1 MTYHGKLSE
10 FDSTSEDWPSYVERM
25 EQYFAANDVGDETKK
40 RAILLSV
47 CGSSTYRLIRSLLA
61 PVKPGEKSY
70 SDIVAL
76 VTTHLNPKPS
86 VIVQRFK
93 FNCRVRGEV
102 EPIADFVAALR
113 ALSEHCEFGMSL
125 EDVLRDRLVCGINK
139 PSIQRRLLGEGG
151 LTFKKALELSLSM
164 ELANKGSSELQ
175 AVTKSDEQVQTV
187 QKSRGLQC
195 YRCGGNHLAHVCRL
209 KNLICSQCGKRGH
222 VARVCR
228 SKATLNAPQRGRH
241 DVAALD
247 EDIPLEEPSVRT
259 LYTLATKEAPFHVT
273 LKLHGV
279 PVSMEIDTGA
289 ARTVMSQQAF
299 KSTWGKSV
307 APVLHDT
314 HIKLCTYTG
323 ESLKVLGVADVTV
336 MYKGQ
341 ETKLPL
347 VVVGQ
352 GGPNLSG
359 RDWLRAL
366 KLDWGAIRLISAN
379 AKHSSWEQ
387 ILKNH
392 AALFKEEL
400 GTVKGVVAKVH
411 VEATAAPSFY
421 KYRSA
426 PFIMKEKIEKE
437 LERLELA
444 GIITPV
450 QFSEWAAPIVPVV
463 KADGSIRICGDY
475 KLTLNRVAR
484 IETYPIPRVEELF
497 AVLRGGEKF
506 SKIDLSSAYQQIVLD
521 EQSRPYTT
529 INTHKGLFMY
539 NRLTFGIA
547 SAPAIFQ
554 RTMETILQGC
564 QRTCVY
570 FDDILVTGSSNDEH
584 LANLDSV
591 LCKLEGAGLRLNR
604 AKCAF
609 MLPSVEYLGHRI
621 DREGLH
627 PTEEKVIAIHNAPV
641 PTSVT
646 VLKSFLGLLNYYS
659 KFSPNVSSTLAPLYL
674 LLRKKQKWVW
684 GKEQEEAFL
693 RAKRMLQS
701 SALLV
706 HYGGNKPLLLAC
718 DASSYGVGA
727 VLSHVMSDGSEKP
740 IAFASRSMTA
750 AEKGYS
756 QLDKEALA
764 IIFGVTKFH
773 QYVYGRIFTI
783 VSDHKPLIYI
793 LGEKNA
799 IPPMASARVQ
809 RWALTLS
816 GYQYTIKYKEG
827 ITHGNADALSRLPC
841 PCTSDAKAQQTPGEL
856 VGLIDLLNS
865 SATTANQI
873 RKWTD
878 KDPTLS
884 RVRQFLLTG
893 WPSSNLAEEFKP
905 YVTRKLELSVL
916 DGCVLWGARV
926 VIPPQGRANILQEL
940 HEVHLGMNKMKG
952 LARGYVWWPK
962 LDSDIEDLVRKCDV
976 CQSSRSLPAVAPL
989 HPWEWPQQPW
999 SRLHLDFAG
1008 PFLGHMYL
1016 VLVDAYSKWMEVQ
1029 VMKTITSSATIEKL
1043 RAIFAT
1049 HGLPCKIVTDNGPSF
1064 VSQEFREFMEQN
1076 GIVHIKSAPYHPATN
1091 GLAERAVQTF
1101 KQGLRLNSI
1110 GTIETR
1116 LSSLGDRV
1124 YVYDFH
1130 NPHKWIPGIVVELT
1144 GSLSYKVRLQDGVVV
1159 RRHVNHIRSRAA
1171 VAGGELNADPV
1182 APTATY
1188 LQPDIMDDGPTSDL
1202 SYDPAPL
1209 ADSTATEED
1218 RDAVIIPEDSDAG
1231 PQEAVNLPQEVAP
1244 VPPMTLRRSTRVR
1257 QAPDRY

>member
-1 MTYHGKLSE
+1 MWSV
-10 FDSTSEDWPSYVERM
+10 FDRCPTAVYTPD
-25 EQYFAANDVGDETKK
+25 N
-40 RAILLSV
+40 
-47 CGSSTYRLIRSLLA
+47 
-61 PVKPGEKSY
+61 
-70 SDIVAL
+70 
-76 VTTHLNPKPS
+76 
-86 VIVQRFK
+86 
-93 FNCRVRGEV
+93 
-102 EPIADFVAALR
+102 
-113 ALSEHCEFGMSL
+113 
-125 EDVLRDRLVCGINK
+125 

-175 AVTKSDEQVQTV
+175 AAMKSDEQVQTV

-352 GGPNLSG
+352 GGPNLLG

-609 MLPSVEYLGHRI
+609 MLPPE
-621 DREGLH
+621 EGLL
-627 PTEEKVIAIHNAPV
+627 PPV
-641 PTSVT
+641 D
-646 VLKSFLGLLNYYS
+646 
-659 KFSPNVSSTLAPLYL
+659 
-674 LLRKKQKWVW
+674 R
-684 GKEQEEAFL
+684 
-693 RAKRMLQS
+693 
-701 SALLV
+701 
-706 HYGGNKPLLLAC
+706 
-718 DASSYGVGA
+718 
-727 VLSHVMSDGSEKP
+727 
-740 IAFASRSMTA
+740 
-750 AEKGYS
+750 
-756 QLDKEALA
+756 
-764 IIFGVTKFH
+764 
-773 QYVYGRIFTI
+773 
-783 VSDHKPLIYI
+783 
-793 LGEKNA
+793 
-799 IPPMASARVQ
+799 
-809 RWALTLS
+809 
-816 GYQYTIKYKEG
+816 
-827 ITHGNADALSRLPC
+827 
-841 PCTSDAKAQQTPGEL
+841 
-856 VGLIDLLNS
+856 
-865 SATTANQI
+865 
-873 RKWTD
+873 
-878 KDPTLS
+878 
-884 RVRQFLLTG
+884 
-893 WPSSNLAEEFKP
+893 
-905 YVTRKLELSVL
+905 
-916 DGCVLWGARV
+916 
-926 VIPPQGRANILQEL
+926 
-940 HEVHLGMNKMKG
+940 
-952 LARGYVWWPK
+952 
-962 LDSDIEDLVRKCDV
+962 
-976 CQSSRSLPAVAPL
+976 CQSPL
-989 HPWEWPQQPW
+989 
-999 SRLHLDFAG
+999 G
-1008 PFLGHMYL
+1008 
-1016 VLVDAYSKWMEVQ
+1016 
-1029 VMKTITSSATIEKL
+1029 
-1043 RAIFAT
+1043 
-1049 HGLPCKIVTDNGPSF
+1049 
-1064 VSQEFREFMEQN
+1064 
-1076 GIVHIKSAPYHPATN
+1076 
-1091 GLAERAVQTF
+1091 
-1101 KQGLRLNSI
+1101 
-1110 GTIETR
+1110 
-1116 LSSLGDRV
+1116 
-1124 YVYDFH
+1124 
-1130 NPHKWIPGIVVELT
+1130 
-1144 GSLSYKVRLQDGVVV
+1144 
-1159 RRHVNHIRSRAA
+1159 
-1171 VAGGELNADPV
+1171 
-1182 APTATY
+1182 
-1188 LQPDIMDDGPTSDL
+1188 
-1202 SYDPAPL
+1202 
-1209 ADSTATEED
+1209 
-1218 RDAVIIPEDSDAG
+1218 
-1231 PQEAVNLPQEVAP
+1231 
-1244 VPPMTLRRSTRVR
+1244 
-1257 QAPDRY
+1257 

>member
-25 EQYFAANDVGDETKK
+25 EQYFAANDVGNETKK
-40 RAILLSV
+40 SAILLSV

-102 EPIADFVAALR
+102 EPIADFVAAL
-113 ALSEHCEFGMSL
+113 
-125 EDVLRDRLVCGINK
+125 DRLVCGINN

-175 AVTKSDEQVQTV
+175 AATKSDEQVQTV

-222 VARVCR
+222 VARVYR

-352 GGPNLSG
+352 GGPNLLG

-659 KFSPNVSSTLAPLYL
+659 KFLPNVSSTLAPL
-674 LLRKKQKWVW
+674 
-684 GKEQEEAFL
+684 
-693 RAKRMLQS
+693 
-701 SALLV
+701 
-706 HYGGNKPLLLAC
+706 
-718 DASSYGVGA
+718 
-727 VLSHVMSDGSEKP
+727 
-740 IAFASRSMTA
+740 
-750 AEKGYS
+750 
-756 QLDKEALA
+756 
-764 IIFGVTKFH
+764 
-773 QYVYGRIFTI
+773 
-783 VSDHKPLIYI
+783 
-793 LGEKNA
+793 
-799 IPPMASARVQ
+799 
-809 RWALTLS
+809 
-816 GYQYTIKYKEG
+816 
-827 ITHGNADALSRLPC
+827 LPC

-884 RVRQFLLTG
+884 RLGTKHSWRKEQSTFG
-893 WPSSNLAEEFKP
+893 APSSCIGPVADLLPKNSSSGKELADG
-905 YVTRKLELSVL
+905 VL
-916 DGCVLWGARV
+916 DQYQCCIRTPNTTNTRPQPTEKARDLTFV
-926 VIPPQGRANILQEL
+926 FFLASPGSDHQG
-940 HEVHLGMNKMKG
+940 
-952 LARGYVWWPK
+952 
-962 LDSDIEDLVRKCDV
+962 
-976 CQSSRSLPAVAPL
+976 
-989 HPWEWPQQPW
+989 
-999 SRLHLDFAG
+999 
-1008 PFLGHMYL
+1008 
-1016 VLVDAYSKWMEVQ
+1016 
-1029 VMKTITSSATIEKL
+1029 
-1043 RAIFAT
+1043 
-1049 HGLPCKIVTDNGPSF
+1049 
-1064 VSQEFREFMEQN
+1064 
-1076 GIVHIKSAPYHPATN
+1076 
-1091 GLAERAVQTF
+1091 
-1101 KQGLRLNSI
+1101 
-1110 GTIETR
+1110 
-1116 LSSLGDRV
+1116 
-1124 YVYDFH
+1124 
-1130 NPHKWIPGIVVELT
+1130 
-1144 GSLSYKVRLQDGVVV
+1144 
-1159 RRHVNHIRSRAA
+1159 
-1171 VAGGELNADPV
+1171 
-1182 APTATY
+1182 
-1188 LQPDIMDDGPTSDL
+1188 
-1202 SYDPAPL
+1202 
-1209 ADSTATEED
+1209 
-1218 RDAVIIPEDSDAG
+1218 
-1231 PQEAVNLPQEVAP
+1231 
-1244 VPPMTLRRSTRVR
+1244 
-1257 QAPDRY
+1257 